1 MRKIVSFLILVTL
14 LLAGSCKRAEQNA
27 NKPFLGKWTLILWNN
42 EQKEGALVFTDSLLY
57 FNIGYQTEVSKYSIS
72 KDTFRAQRVGG
83 NMSFLSINDY
93 WMVRQI
99 DSVFL
104 KLISSRGNVVTA
116 YREKKFWNI
125 KDNDTIALQL

>member
-1 MRKIVSFLILVTL
+1 MKKLTGFLIFTMLI
-14 LLAGSCKRAEQNA
+14 LAGACGRSDENS

-42 EQKEGALVFTDSLLY
+42 EEREGTLVFTDSLLY
-57 FNIGYQTEVSKYSIS
+57 FNMNYQTEISKYTLS

-83 NMSFLSINDY
+83 NMSYLSVNDY

-116 YREKKFWNI
+116 YRERKFWNI
-125 KDNDTIALQL
+125 KDGDSTVIEL